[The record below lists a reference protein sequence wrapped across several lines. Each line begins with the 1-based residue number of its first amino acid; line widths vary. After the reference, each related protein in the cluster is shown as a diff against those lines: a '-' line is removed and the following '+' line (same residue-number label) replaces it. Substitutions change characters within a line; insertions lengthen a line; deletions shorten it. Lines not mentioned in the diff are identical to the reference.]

1 VQASVAR
8 CLRTPPQPAKAKG
21 FDFGLSRCIKQRER
35 PEHSCHWQL
44 LNGPLRRYHHGQKLI
59 LYALVDPISPPAQAA
74 AMTCGLWW
82 RRRVPPPGPMGLL
95 RWPFIAIATLAGGSC
110 QYRRLRE
117 GRKGQAFPKAP
128 AIFPQNSYEWGS
140 TAELPQR
147 CGTIRSRGHKAIDWR
162 GE

>member
-1 VQASVAR
+1 M
-8 CLRTPPQPAKAKG
+8 AKD

-44 LNGPLRRYHHGQKLI
+44 LNGPLRRYHLGQKLT

-95 RWPFIAIATLAGGSC
+95 RWPFIAIAALAGGRSNIGVPE
-110 QYRRLRE
+110 RE
-117 GRKGQAFPKAP
+117 EKGRPIQLLSAA
-128 AIFPQNSYEWGS
+128 FPQNSHESEPNWQSCRAVRHSFSHEEHHEHRLCRRY
-140 TAELPQR
+140 PQIHR
-147 CGTIRSRGHKAIDWR
+147 QSR
-162 GE
+162 